1 MSFAEVK
8 AEVLRMTDAQ
18 KQKLMNL
25 LLGSRSHQGD
35 KWLAEMERR
44 RGKPARGGNLTRAE
58 VMMKHGISE
67 ADIQREAHWWKSGRG
82 S

>member
-1 MSFAEVK
+1 
-8 AEVLRMTDAQ
+8 MTDAQ

-25 LLGSRSHQGD
+25 LLGIRSQRSN

-44 RGKPARGGNLTRAE
+44 RRKAKRGESLTRTQ
-58 VMMKHGISE
+58 VMEKHGISE
-67 ADIQREAHWWKSGRG
+67 AEIRGEAHWWKSGNG